1 MKFAIAGGERI
12 EAKPGLSASCPCC
25 QSPVIAKCGRL
36 RVWHWSHKGKLSCDP
51 WHEPETEWH
60 RAWKNRFPVDWQ
72 EVVLTAQGGERHRAD
87 VRTAAGQVIEFQH
100 SRLHPDAR
108 ASREAFYGR
117 LIWIVDGRARKRDV
131 ANFFKS
137 LRSPL
142 RHFQLL
148 PTFAV
153 LSDECALLRDW
164 SPCKVPVYFDFGDT
178 DDGQQPTVWRLHP
191 GAHGCFAYLTQV
203 PREQYVQL
211 LLAGTD
217 FDDGW
222 SHAVNVFIE
231 GAQQVNRQSSPLPGF
246 QRFQAVR
253 QRARRRL

>member
-72 EVVLTAQGGERHRAD
+72 EVVLTAQGGARHRAD

-100 SRLHPDAR
+100 SRLHPDER

-117 LIWIVDGRARKRDV
+117 LIWIVDGRARKRDL
-131 ANFFKS
+131 ATFLKS

-142 RHFQLL
+142 SHFQL

-153 LSDECALLRDW
+153 LPDECALLRDW
-164 SPCKVPVYFDFGDT
+164 VPGQVPVYFDFGDH
-178 DDGQQPTVWRLHP
+178 DEGQPPIVWRIHP
-191 GAHGCFAYLTQV
+191 GTHGGLAYITEV

-222 SHAVNVFIE
+222 SQAVNLFINA
-231 GAQQVNRQSSPLPGF
+231 AQRINRQPSPLPGY
-246 QRFQAVR
+246 QRFQAAR
-253 QRARRRL
+253 HRARRLL